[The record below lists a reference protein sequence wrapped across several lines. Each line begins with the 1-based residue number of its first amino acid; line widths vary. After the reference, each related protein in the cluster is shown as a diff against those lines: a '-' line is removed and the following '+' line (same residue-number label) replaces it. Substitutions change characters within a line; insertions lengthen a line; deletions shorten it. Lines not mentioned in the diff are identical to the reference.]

1 VRIVEKC
8 KKFYRP
14 NCSLAVSFLPDLTPA
29 DEMELLLS
37 GVNIPAN
44 IPFDGIYLCGEFP
57 APIRKLLVTDDRW
70 APAL

>member
-1 VRIVEKC
+1 MQEVL
-8 KKFYRP
+8 P
-14 NCSLAVSFLPDLTPA
+14 SQLLACSLCSPDLTPA
-29 DEMELLLS
+29 DEMEFLLS

-57 APIRKLLVTDDRW
+57 APIRKLLVTDVRW